1 MKRVVTRLVL
11 FLSLVLA
18 LSGCREQ
25 KHYRIGVSQCSRDD
39 WRNKMNDEIYRE
51 IMFHPE
57 AEVEIRSADDSN
69 EKQIADI
76 RYFKDNGFDIII
88 AAPNEAE
95 AITPVIKEVYESG
108 TPVIIFDRDINGDYY
123 TASIGVDNE
132 EIGRSAARYAAS
144 LIGKGGRVIEIR
156 GRRDSSPATGRHEG
170 FVSEAARSGLE
181 IVAGAYGNW
190 NYEDAAVVADSLLN
204 IYNDID
210 LVYAHNDRMAI
221 AASEVARR
229 HGLDL
234 KVIGIDAAPEIGIRA
249 VADGVIDATF
259 LYPTEGY
266 GLIRTAL
273 DILEGRPYERDGR
286 WPLASAVDKSN
297 ADILLLQ
304 SQSLK
309 EETDKIKL
317 LKTQVDDYWDRH
329 SAQTSLFY
337 AVIAILVLL
346 CSIIFMMLRAFW
358 LHKRH
363 QRELMAQN
371 HLLEQQ
377 RDTEK
382 ALNEQLN
389 AATQSKLIFFTNV
402 SHDLRTPLTLIAEP
416 VEQLAEADNLTAQQH
431 TLMRIANKNVKILRR
446 LINQI
451 LDFRTYE
458 NGKLNVNLTEV
469 HPGPLMAEWVD
480 SFVAVARKRSI
491 RITSDITLPDGFA
504 MAVDT
509 EKMERIVFNLMSNAV
524 KYTPDNGRICFGCR
538 EENGSL
544 VITVDNSGRGISA
557 ENIKNIFERFY
568 QVDKVNPNGSG
579 IGLSL
584 VKAFVELHGGTIRVE
599 SEEDKGSR
607 FTVTL
612 PVRHVD
618 TQTVDAVRRVIP
630 DSEVDAELGEIEPE
644 LPANDDERPLL
655 LVIDDNE
662 DILNM
667 VGELLKDAYRII
679 TAPNGK
685 DGIRMA
691 SKYVPDLI
699 ICDMMMPVMDGLE
712 CCRRLKCEMST
723 SHIPV
728 LMLTACSMDEQ
739 RIQTYESGA
748 DGYVAKPF
756 NSKLLR
762 MRCKNLI
769 DNRKRIK
776 ELWASS
782 SLASGSVAQLSAA
795 QEQAPANRNI
805 PVAKDIDSEFYAR
818 FLTHVKAGM
827 GNPELS
833 VDMLASEMGMGRSQL
848 YRKIKALTN
857 FSPVEL
863 LRNLRLK
870 QARELLTT
878 TEKSISEIAYEVGF
892 TAPAYFT
899 KCYREMYGE
908 TPTEVRAR
916 LGH

>member
-1 MKRVVTRLVL
+1 MNRVITRLVL
-11 FLSLVLA
+11 LLSLL
-18 LSGCREQ
+18 LTFSGCREQ

-76 RYFKDNGFDIII
+76 RYFKDSGFDIII

-95 AITPVIKEVYESG
+95 AITPIIKEVYESG
-108 TPVIIFDRDINGDYY
+108 VPVIIFDRDINGDYY

-144 LIGKGGRVIEIR
+144 LTGKNGRVIEIR
-156 GRRDSSPATGRHEG
+156 GRRDSSPATGRHDG
-170 FVSEAARSGLE
+170 FVSEAANVGLE
-181 IVAGAYGNW
+181 IIADAYGDW
-190 NYEDAAVVADSLLN
+190 NYEDATVVADSLLN
-204 IYNDID
+204 IYKDID

-229 HGLDL
+229 HGLTL

-273 DILEGRPYERDGR
+273 DILEGRPFERNGR
-286 WPLASAVDKSN
+286 WPLSSAVDKSN

-337 AVIAILVLL
+337 AVIAILILL
-346 CSIIFMMLRAFW
+346 CGIIFMMLRAFW

-363 QRELMAQN
+363 QRELMEQN

-416 VEQLAEADNLTAQQH
+416 VEQLAGADNLTPQQQ
-431 TLMRIANKNVKILRR
+431 TLMKIANKNVKILRR

-458 NGKLNVNLTEV
+458 NGKLDVNLTEV
-469 HPGPLMAEWVD
+469 HPAPLMSEWVG

-491 RITSDITLPDGFA
+491 RIASDITLPEDFS
-504 MAVDT
+504 MAVDA
-509 EKMERIVFNLMSNAV
+509 EKMERVVFNLMSNAV
-524 KYTPDNGRICFGCR
+524 KYTPDNGRIRFGCR
-538 EENGSL
+538 EESGAL
-544 VITVDNSGRGISA
+544 VISVDNSGPGISS
-557 ENIKNIFERFY
+557 ENIANIFERFY

-584 VKAFVELHGGTIRVE
+584 VKAFVELHGGTISVE
-599 SEEDKGSR
+599 SEENKGCR

-618 TQTVDAVRRVIP
+618 MPAVDEIRRVIS
-630 DSEVDAELGEIEPE
+630 DSDVEVELSEIESEMPSN
-644 LPANDDERPLL
+644 NDDRPLL

-667 VGELLKDAYRII
+667 VSELLKDTYRII
-679 TAPNGK
+679 TASNGK

-712 CCRRLKCEMST
+712 CCRRLKGEMST

-739 RIQTYESGA
+739 RIQSYESGA

-756 NSKLLR
+756 NSRLLS

-776 ELWASS
+776 EIWASS
-782 SLASGSVAQLSAA
+782 AAVGSVAQPSSD
-795 QEQAPANRNI
+795 QESELANKSI
-805 PVAKDIDSEFYAR
+805 PVAGDIDSEFYAR
-818 FLTHVKAGM
+818 FLANVKAGM

-908 TPTEVRAR
+908 TPTDVRAR
-916 LGH
+916 LGY

>member
-1 MKRVVTRLVL
+1 MNRVITRLVL
-11 FLSLVLA
+11 LLSLL
-18 LSGCREQ
+18 LTFSGCREQ

-76 RYFKDNGFDIII
+76 RYFKDSGFDIII

-95 AITPVIKEVYESG
+95 AITPIIKEVYESG
-108 TPVIIFDRDINGDYY
+108 VPVIIFDRDINGDYY

-144 LIGKGGRVIEIR
+144 LTGKNGRVIEIR
-156 GRRDSSPATGRHEG
+156 GRRDSSPATGRHDG
-170 FVSEAARSGLE
+170 FVSEAANVGLE
-181 IVAGAYGNW
+181 IIADAYGDW
-190 NYEDAAVVADSLLN
+190 NYEDATVVADSLLN
-204 IYNDID
+204 IYKDID

-229 HGLDL
+229 HGLTL

-273 DILEGRPYERDGR
+273 DILEGRPFERNGR
-286 WPLASAVDKSN
+286 WPLSSAVDKSN

-337 AVIAILVLL
+337 AVIAILILL
-346 CSIIFMMLRAFW
+346 CGIIFMMLRAFW

-363 QRELMAQN
+363 QRELMEQN

-416 VEQLAEADNLTAQQH
+416 VEQLAGADNLTPQQQ
-431 TLMRIANKNVKILRR
+431 TLMKIANKNVKILRR

-458 NGKLNVNLTEV
+458 NGKLDVNLTEV
-469 HPGPLMAEWVD
+469 HPAPLMSEWVG

-491 RITSDITLPDGFA
+491 RIAFDITLPEDFS
-504 MAVDT
+504 MAVDV
-509 EKMERIVFNLMSNAV
+509 EKMERVVFNLMSNAV
-524 KYTPDNGRICFGCR
+524 KYTPDNGRIRFGCR
-538 EENGSL
+538 EESGAL
-544 VITVDNSGRGISA
+544 VISVDNSGPGISS
-557 ENIKNIFERFY
+557 ENIANIFERFY

-584 VKAFVELHGGTIRVE
+584 VKAFVELHGGTISVE
-599 SEEDKGSR
+599 SEENKGCR

-618 TQTVDAVRRVIP
+618 MPAVDEIRRVIS
-630 DSEVDAELGEIEPE
+630 DSDVEVELSEIESEMPSN
-644 LPANDDERPLL
+644 NDDRPLL

-667 VGELLKDAYRII
+667 VSELLKDTYRII
-679 TAPNGK
+679 TASNGK

-712 CCRRLKCEMST
+712 CCRRLKGEMST

-739 RIQTYESGA
+739 RIQSYESGA

-756 NSKLLR
+756 NSRLLS

-776 ELWASS
+776 EIWASS
-782 SLASGSVAQLSAA
+782 AAVGSVRQPSSD
-795 QEQAPANRNI
+795 QESEHANKSI
-805 PVAKDIDSEFYAR
+805 PVAGDIDSEFYAR
-818 FLTHVKAGM
+818 FLANVKAGM

-908 TPTEVRAR
+908 TPTDVRAR
-916 LGH
+916 LGY

>member
-1 MKRVVTRLVL
+1 MNRVITRLVL
-11 FLSLVLA
+11 LLSLL
-18 LSGCREQ
+18 LTFSGCREQ

-76 RYFKDNGFDIII
+76 RYFKDSGFDIII

-95 AITPVIKEVYESG
+95 AITPIIKEVYESG
-108 TPVIIFDRDINGDYY
+108 VPVIIFDRDINGDYY

-144 LIGKGGRVIEIR
+144 LTGKNGRVIEIR
-156 GRRDSSPATGRHEG
+156 GRRDSSPATGRHDG
-170 FVSEAARSGLE
+170 FVSEAANVGLE
-181 IVAGAYGNW
+181 IIADAYGDW
-190 NYEDAAVVADSLLN
+190 NYEDATVVADSLLN
-204 IYNDID
+204 IYKDID

-229 HGLDL
+229 HGLTL

-273 DILEGRPYERDGR
+273 DILEGRPYERNGR
-286 WPLASAVDKSN
+286 WPLSSAVDKSN

-337 AVIAILVLL
+337 AVIAILILL
-346 CSIIFMMLRAFW
+346 CGIIFMMLRAFW

-363 QRELMAQN
+363 QRELMEQN

-416 VEQLAEADNLTAQQH
+416 VEQLAGADNLTPQQQ
-431 TLMRIANKNVKILRR
+431 TLMKIANKNVKILRR

-458 NGKLNVNLTEV
+458 NGKLDVNLTEV
-469 HPGPLMAEWVD
+469 HPAPLMSEWVG
-480 SFVAVARKRSI
+480 SFFAVARKRSI
-491 RITSDITLPDGFA
+491 RIASDITLPEDFS
-504 MAVDT
+504 MAVDA
-509 EKMERIVFNLMSNAV
+509 EKMERVVFNLMSNAV
-524 KYTPDNGRICFGCR
+524 KYTPDNGRIRFGCR
-538 EENGSL
+538 EECGAL
-544 VITVDNSGRGISA
+544 VISVDNSGPGISS
-557 ENIKNIFERFY
+557 ENIANIFERFY

-584 VKAFVELHGGTIRVE
+584 VKAFVELHGGTISVE
-599 SEEDKGSR
+599 SEENKGCR

-618 TQTVDAVRRVIP
+618 MPAVDEIRRVIS
-630 DSEVDAELGEIEPE
+630 DSDVEVELSEIESEMPSN
-644 LPANDDERPLL
+644 NDDRPLL

-667 VGELLKDAYRII
+667 VSELLKDTYRII
-679 TAPNGK
+679 TASNGK

-712 CCRRLKCEMST
+712 CCRRLKGEMST

-739 RIQTYESGA
+739 RIQSYESGA

-756 NSKLLR
+756 NSRLLS

-776 ELWASS
+776 EIWASS
-782 SLASGSVAQLSAA
+782 AAVGSVTQPSSD
-795 QEQAPANRNI
+795 QESEHANKSI
-805 PVAKDIDSEFYAR
+805 PVAGDIDSEFYAR
-818 FLTHVKAGM
+818 FLANVKAGM

-857 FSPVEL
+857 FSPIEL

-908 TPTEVRAR
+908 TPTDVRAR
-916 LGH
+916 LGY